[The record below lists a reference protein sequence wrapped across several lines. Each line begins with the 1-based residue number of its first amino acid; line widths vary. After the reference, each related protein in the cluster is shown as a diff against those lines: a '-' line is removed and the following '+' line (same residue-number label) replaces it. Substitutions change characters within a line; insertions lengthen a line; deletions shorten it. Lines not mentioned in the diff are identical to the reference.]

1 MRVPDMATGHKIMSC
16 TVSFR
21 HANAGAGSGRPA
33 PIAPDDRIMHASTA
47 YALLAGAETGR
58 AGT

>member
-1 MRVPDMATGHKIMSC
+1 MRVPAIATGYNIMSC
-16 TVSFR
+16 AGSFR
-21 HANAGAGSGRPA
+21 HANAGAGSGRSA
-33 PIAPDDRIMHASTA
+33 PIAPDDRIMHAFPA